1 MVTETKRIKRFL
13 LENGFKRSEEKQQV
27 ESNTVPVG
35 ISEVIR
41 YENSFVNVKG
51 LVHFIDKET
60 LYTLATFTYEKTY
73 LTNMS
78 MGQTTELHFI
88 PIDFSD
94 DQRYSEL
101 MKGIEMVIRGL
112 YSRRRRK

>member
-1 MVTETKRIKRFL
+1 MVTEAKRIKRFL
-13 LENGFKRSEEKQQV
+13 LENGFKRCEEKQQV
-27 ESNTVPVG
+27 ESSTTTVG

-60 LYTLATFTYEKTY
+60 LYTLAVFTYEKTY

-88 PIDFSD
+88 PIDYSD

-101 MKGIEMVIRGL
+101 MRGIEMVVRGL
-112 YSRRRRK
+112 YSRRRKK